1 MFKIVEKECEI
12 FYHFWKGQSDVCDYY
27 AYQSPKNNAF
37 LILNFLKYSGAVYEI
52 VQNGQYQFHKYN
64 QNVKTNF
71 MGTCFW

>member
-27 AYQSPKNNAF
+27 AYQSPKDNAF

-52 VQNGQYQFHKYN
+52 VQNG
-64 QNVKTNF
+64 
-71 MGTCFW
+71 